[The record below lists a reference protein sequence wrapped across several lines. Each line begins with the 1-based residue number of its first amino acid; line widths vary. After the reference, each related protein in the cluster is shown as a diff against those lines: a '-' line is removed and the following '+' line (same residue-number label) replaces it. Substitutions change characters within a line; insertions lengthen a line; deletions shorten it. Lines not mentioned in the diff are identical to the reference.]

1 MELIENLLQLLTT
14 FLGAVLSA
22 IAWQKSR
29 RQAYFL
35 LLCFYG
41 CFALG
46 SLYWTLYL
54 LLFHTTPRVFYVS
67 EFGWVA
73 SAIFLRILQATLTDS
88 EERSFCCRK
97 AWLAPLVGVPL
108 LVFYCT

>member
-14 FLGAVLSA
+14 FLGAVLSG

-54 LLFHTTPRVFYVS
+54 LLFHTTPRS
-67 EFGWVA
+67 
-73 SAIFLRILQATLTDS
+73 SAGSPARFFCGFC
-88 EERSFCCRK
+88 RSR
-97 AWLAPLVGVPL
+97 
-108 LVFYCT
+108 

>member
-14 FLGAVLSA
+14 FIGALLSG
-22 IAWQKSR
+22 ISYRKSR

-46 SLYWTLYL
+46 ALYWTLYL
-54 LLFHTTPRVFYVS
+54 LLFDTTPKVFYVS
-67 EFGWVA
+67 ERGLPGKYPA
-73 SAIFLRILQATLTDS
+73 
-88 EERSFCCRK
+88 RSSPPSK
-97 AWLAPLVGVPL
+97 ADTPR
-108 LVFYCT
+108 T